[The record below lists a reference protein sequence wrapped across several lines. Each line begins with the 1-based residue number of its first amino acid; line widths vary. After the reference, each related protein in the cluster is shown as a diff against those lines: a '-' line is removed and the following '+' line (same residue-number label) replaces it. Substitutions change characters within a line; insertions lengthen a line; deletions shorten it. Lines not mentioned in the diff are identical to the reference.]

1 MVSLG
6 QSLIRPNKILMI
18 NQATFFTVISFTNR
32 FKPDYSVHAQ
42 PDDCLRLMPL
52 GGSITY
58 GVGSSD
64 GNGYRESLTRILL
77 SHGYRVRMV
86 GSRKSGTMANNDNE
100 GWRGYRLDQIQAK
113 VEKCATVLSPEVFL
127 INAGSNDCI
136 QDLRLKDFGRR
147 MDELLEYLWKTCPS
161 STIILS
167 TLLVNADKDVNSRV
181 SHVNEQ
187 IRDLVKLNIADG
199 KKIVVADMQG
209 TEGPRLIDLV
219 DGTHPGDVGYGMMAV
234 IWFNSIQEAKSRG
247 ILS

>member
-1 MVSLG
+1 
-6 QSLIRPNKILMI
+6 
-18 NQATFFTVISFTNR
+18 
-32 FKPDYSVHAQ
+32 
-42 PDDCLRLMPL
+42 MPL

-64 GNGYRESLTRILL
+64 GNGYRESLARILL
-77 SHGYRVRMV
+77 SHGHRVRMV
-86 GSRKSGTMANNDNE
+86 GSRNSGTMANNDNE

-113 VEKCATVLSPEVFL
+113 VEKCTPVLSPELFL

-167 TLLVNADKDVNSRV
+167 TLLVNAGKDVNSRV
-181 SHVNEQ
+181 SDVNEQ
-187 IRDLVKLNIADG
+187 IRDLVKLKTADG
-199 KKIVVADMQG
+199 KKIILADMQG
-209 TEGPRLIDLV
+209 TGGPQLIDLV
-219 DGTHPGDVGYGMMAV
+219 DGTHPGDVGYGRMAV
-234 IWFNSIQEAKSRG
+234 IWFNSIQEARSRG